1 MERSSCNSNPY
12 SNAHSNT
19 NPYSYTYSNPNTHS
33 YGNAFINTCTC
44 RCSTNNGCKKD
55 NHYLR

>member
-1 MERSSCNSNPY
+1 MERSSCNANTYTNAYSNTNAYTY
-12 SNAHSNT
+12 SNAH
-19 NPYSYTYSNPNTHS
+19 THS

-55 NHYLR
+55 NYYLR

>member
-1 MERSSCNSNPY
+1 MERSRCNAY
-12 SNAHSNT
+12 TYCNAYTNTNT
-19 NPYSYTYSNPNTHS
+19 NPYTYSNPNTNS

-55 NHYLR
+55 NYYLC

>member
-1 MERSSCNSNPY
+1 MERSSCNANTYTNAY
-12 SNAHSNT
+12 S
-19 NPYSYTYSNPNTHS
+19 NPYSYTYSNAHTHS

-55 NHYLR
+55 NYYLC